1 MFRIEFT
8 DRSFRLGARTSRE
21 FEEWIRIFNLID
33 KMNKM
38 GHSITDKNPYVFEDQ
53 QKNFKKTN
61 AEIADLAVD
70 VHNLRD
76 IPDDYRPAYHN
87 NSNRKSKH
95 ITEEEKQN
103 ILKKEHLYSSEKLL
117 EPPPYENYMSREYAT
132 VSPMPMYKNKGNFRQ
147 RDIGLLQPP
156 MSTDLDN

>member
-1 MFRIEFT
+1 MRSFHLKDLISVQTLNAPEGTVEVFDSMYESKTILTKEEIMTQFKVDETSKESTWPYMFRIEFA

-61 AEIADLAVD
+61 TEIADLAVD

-76 IPDDYRPAYHN
+76 IPDDYRSTYHK
-87 NSNRKSKH
+87 NSNRKSK
-95 ITEEEKQN
+95 
-103 ILKKEHLYSSEKLL
+103 
-117 EPPPYENYMSREYAT
+117 
-132 VSPMPMYKNKGNFRQ
+132 
-147 RDIGLLQPP
+147 
-156 MSTDLDN
+156 